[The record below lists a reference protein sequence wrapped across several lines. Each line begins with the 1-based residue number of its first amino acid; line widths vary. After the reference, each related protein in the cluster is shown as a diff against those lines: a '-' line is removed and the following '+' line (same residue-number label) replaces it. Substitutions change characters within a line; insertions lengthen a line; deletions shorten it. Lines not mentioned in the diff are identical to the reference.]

1 MTSVSQ
7 QRRKSRPERGLSHI
21 VRSLC
26 EAASRNKPR
35 QLRDGLK
42 DTSQQLVSQRIT
54 RASRTHQRDK
64 SQVSSS
70 LALVLGLWNRP
81 DSR

>member
-1 MTSVSQ
+1 MTPVSQ
-7 QRRKSRPERGLSHI
+7 QRWKSRPERGLSHI

-42 DTSQQLVSQRIT
+42 GSASGWYPRGLLEQVGPIGEI
-54 RASRTHQRDK
+54 RAK
-64 SQVSSS
+64 S
-70 LALVLGLWNRP
+70 AP
-81 DSR
+81 P